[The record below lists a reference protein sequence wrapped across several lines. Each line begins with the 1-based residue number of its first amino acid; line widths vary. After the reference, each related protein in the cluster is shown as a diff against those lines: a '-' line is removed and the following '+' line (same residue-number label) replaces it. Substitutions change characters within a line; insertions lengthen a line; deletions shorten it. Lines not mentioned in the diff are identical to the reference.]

1 MAQDNVNIN
10 MSTIDNSTRTLDK
23 IIEKL
28 DEIQKKSTLELGKE
42 DKKSRASMDNF
53 SKSIHEYNSK
63 IKESSKL
70 NTENKNSLNQLESQ
84 AKSSGEAV
92 NDLAGAYI
100 ALRAAKAFM
109 SEIKRDIR
117 LLADIDQS
125 LFNLGVVA
133 GKTTTEIEKMKI
145 DFLALGATIPISAIK
160 LADATDILARS
171 GLEYIDAIQT
181 MRAGAE
187 LAVAAGED
195 IADVSRIKI
204 MFSLNSSN
212 CWKPLRVA

>member
-1 MAQDNVNIN
+1 
-10 MSTIDNSTRTLDK
+10 
-23 IIEKL
+23 
-28 DEIQKKSTLELGKE
+28 
-42 DKKSRASMDNF
+42 
-53 SKSIHEYNSK
+53 
-63 IKESSKL
+63 
-70 NTENKNSLNQLESQ
+70 
-84 AKSSGEAV
+84 
-92 NDLAGAYI
+92 
-100 ALRAAKAFM
+100 
-109 SEIKRDIR
+109 
-117 LLADIDQS
+117 
-125 LFNLGVVA
+125 
-133 GKTTTEIEKMKI
+133 
-145 DFLALGATIPISAIK
+145 